1 MSANLNHPSL
11 HTGKLRAS
19 DLRVIEPG
27 AVLTDDQLE
36 QLMRRHPA
44 ESGEP
49 IESVEAASPWI
60 LRLYFAAIAVGVVG
74 SWFAA
79 RGFA

>member
-44 ESGEP
+44 ES
-49 IESVEAASPWI
+49 
-60 LRLYFAAIAVGVVG
+60 
-74 SWFAA
+74 AA